1 MRQLFDPAIPSLV
14 TALDQNA
21 VLEMLHRALA
31 ERGVALDSIRLKIR
45 DVQYKPG
52 VHCRLLYKIKF
63 RNPQTGR
70 TVRQLL
76 SVQLLRTDESVPSP
90 SQELLARYKALGER
104 VIPTPML
111 YLPKARMVLYA
122 FPIDTSLPSLFD
134 AIDRATMKQHLN
146 RIWTQRKVRVRK
158 VKVRLLGY
166 TPQAR
171 AAFLYEVLREVKDT
185 GLQEVRQLVGKIHAY
200 KQAAKLFADA
210 WALGRAANG
219 RVCIATPVGYITSSN
234 MTLQEKIEANRL
246 AEFAGSQAFV
256 NMVRQAA
263 QAIASVHGLSFP
275 QSSLRTPQ
283 KETQVLDRWANVLA
297 AICPDQARRIE
308 RLRSRLAQ
316 EIEARVQMAGP
327 VHGDF
332 HPGNI
337 LTDGDHITLI
347 DWDELA
353 YGDPLVD
360 VGRFLASLRVSALRV
375 SASPEGLVDAEDAF
389 LDEYLTLS
397 QVDEKRVRL
406 FEAISLLV
414 AAGAPFRLQRPGW
427 EEQTSLLIEEAER
440 VWRKAEGNTVSPAS
454 SLVSK
459 PSLPLG
465 DRIRWAR
472 DETYMQALF
481 DPHIR
486 ETYGVELTTCRVR
499 SERETEHSYR
509 IRYSLSGQRQD
520 EKWKLSVIGIVKR
533 GSCRALLQR
542 LESVKLALDGYPDAP
557 ILPRPVAYLSS
568 PMSMLILEVSQ
579 GIPLS
584 SLIGTTDALEAAK
597 KLGRALAVV
606 HRTCLEIDKRSSLQ
620 EEISALRRQIERLK
634 KAVAPDLYTQAE
646 ALLASIDRQSR
657 EVPARITPILR
668 TLDPHHVLCVGDR
681 VAFAELEEVTL
692 SHPLIDV
699 GNFLARLTLIGITRG
714 KVEEVAEVADSF
726 HHAYIAA
733 EGVSDDGVELF
744 EASALLCLACEQ
756 VEQTLTGEKTASLL
770 IASAAARLNSSSEVY
785 NV

>member
-440 VWRKAEGNTVSPAS
+440 VWRKAEVQPRRAVAIHRRANEDVAVSIAVDSAS
-454 SLVSK
+454 GS
-459 PSLPLG
+459 
-465 DRIRWAR
+465 
-472 DETYMQALF
+472 E
-481 DPHIR
+481 
-486 ETYGVELTTCRVR
+486 CRRV
-499 SERETEHSYR
+499 
-509 IRYSLSGQRQD
+509 GP
-520 EKWKLSVIGIVKR
+520 
-533 GSCRALLQR
+533 RALPPGAPGGNRSWTGGTPQVVEDGAPQWVGLVANSKVIVAVIVDVAVSGHVVSIQGVDR
-542 LESVKLALDGYPDAP
+542 SVLA
-557 ILPRPVAYLSS
+557 
-568 PMSMLILEVSQ
+568 
-579 GIPLS
+579 
-584 SLIGTTDALEAAK
+584 
-597 KLGRALAVV
+597 
-606 HRTCLEIDKRSSLQ
+606 
-620 EEISALRRQIERLK
+620 
-634 KAVAPDLYTQAE
+634 
-646 ALLASIDRQSR
+646 
-657 EVPARITPILR
+657 
-668 TLDPHHVLCVGDR
+668 
-681 VAFAELEEVTL
+681 
-692 SHPLIDV
+692 
-699 GNFLARLTLIGITRG
+699 
-714 KVEEVAEVADSF
+714 
-726 HHAYIAA
+726 
-733 EGVSDDGVELF
+733 
-744 EASALLCLACEQ
+744 
-756 VEQTLTGEKTASLL
+756 
-770 IASAAARLNSSSEVY
+770 
-785 NV
+785 

>member
-111 YLPKARMVLYA
+111 YLPKAHMVLYA

-210 WALGRAANG
+210 WALGRAASG

-283 KETQVLDRWANVLA
+283 KEAQVLDRWANVLA

-308 RLRSRLAQ
+308 WLRSRLAQ
-316 EIEARVQMAGP
+316 EIEARLQMAGP

-459 PSLPLG
+459 PSLPLE

-472 DETYMQALF
+472 DKTYMQALL

-486 ETYGVELTTCRVR
+486 ETYGAELTTCRVI
-499 SERETEHSYR
+499 SEWETEHSYR
-509 IRYSLSGQRQD
+509 IRYALLGRRQD
-520 EKWKLSVIGIVKR
+520 EKWKLSVRGIVRKVSGR
-533 GSCRALLQR
+533 SLFQR
-542 LESVKLALDGYPDAP
+542 LEALHSAIDGHQDVLT
-557 ILPRPVAYLSS
+557 LPRPVAYLSS
-568 PMSMLILEVSQ
+568 LSMVILEEPQGVSF
-579 GIPLS
+579 S
-584 SLIGTTDALEAAK
+584 SLIGTTYALEAAW
-597 KLGRALAVV
+597 KLGRALAVI
-606 HRTCLEIDKRSSLQ
+606 HRTHLEMDKRSSLQ
-620 EEISALRRQIERLK
+620 EEISAFRRQIERL

-699 GNFLARLTLIGITRG
+699 GDFLARLTLIGITRG

-726 HHAYIAA
+726 HHAYITAGGA
-733 EGVSDDGVELF
+733 SDDGVELF